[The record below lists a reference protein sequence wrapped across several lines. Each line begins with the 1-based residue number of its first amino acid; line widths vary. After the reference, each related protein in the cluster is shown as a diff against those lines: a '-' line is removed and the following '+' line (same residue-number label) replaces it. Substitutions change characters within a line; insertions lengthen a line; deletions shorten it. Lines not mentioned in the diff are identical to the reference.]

1 MSLEYIQEVELEKFN
16 PYHDSL
22 GRFTT
27 ASGAKSFTIRT
38 RGGAYQQS
46 MVDRAIEREKQR
58 TGSAQKAIDECK
70 TTKEVEKIIQDRNYF
85 YKTTLSDGREHD
97 TNKMI
102 SLGKIDVE
110 VAKGLAKE
118 CDSFFEKFPELKGE
132 LIAFTID
139 KVSKNNR
146 VGECV
151 LSSGRGGVTLS
162 DSFFGLSA
170 QTLDER
176 WKRGTKKT
184 EIKDEDNPMIA
195 IYKIPNFNPLET
207 NAYSVLS
214 HELAHA
220 MDDYLTNTL
229 NITKRGKNGA
239 NYVSNKLRPKVL
251 RACGKK
257 KSEIADEVSGYAT
270 KNAHEW
276 FAECIAEFVNSPNP
290 RPMAMEVGKRAIELL
305 KGGTL

>member
-1 MSLEYIQEVELEKFN
+1 MSLDYIQEVEVEKFN
-16 PYHDSL
+16 PYHDQL

-27 ASGAKSFTIRT
+27 AGNASSFTIRT
-38 RGGAYQQS
+38 RGGAYQRNLTN
-46 MVDRAIEREKQR
+46 RAIEREKKR
-58 TGSAQKAIDECK
+58 TGGAQKAIDECK

-85 YKTTLSDGREHD
+85 HKTTLPDGREHD
-97 TNKMI
+97 TNKMV

-132 LIAFTID
+132 LIAFTVD
-139 KVSKNNR
+139 KTTRPKR
-146 VGECV
+146 GGECV
-151 LSSGRGGVTLS
+151 MSSGRGGVTLS

-170 QTLDER
+170 QTIEKR
-176 WKRGTKKT
+176 WEKTTKKT
-184 EIKDEDNPMIA
+184 EIKYEDNPMIA
-195 IYKIPNFNPLET
+195 TYKIPSFHPLET
-207 NAYSVLS
+207 NVYSVLS

-229 NITKRGKNGA
+229 NITQRGKNGA

-270 KNAHEW
+270 ENAHEW

-305 KGGTL
+305 RGGTL